1 VKCVSVRDDGDGVD
15 LDEIV
20 GRGHLA
26 DLDHGGSRRR
36 RPEIFAPHFVDL
48 LEVLHVADVDV
59 DPADVVHAAAGLLDR
74 GLQVFADLA
83 GLRSPVAAALPS
95 GRRAVM
101 PEMKTMR
108 PRAST
113 MVAWE
118 KWPDGWRIFAEVICC
133 LGMLVLLDARA
144 DINPLGE

>member
-1 VKCVSVRDDGDGVD
+1 
-15 LDEIV
+15 
-20 GRGHLA
+20 
-26 DLDHGGSRRR
+26 
-36 RPEIFAPHFVDL
+36 
-48 LEVLHVADVDV
+48 
-59 DPADVVHAAAGLLDR
+59 
-74 GLQVFADLA
+74 
-83 GLRSPVAAALPS
+83 
-95 GRRAVM
+95 M

-118 KWPDGWRIFAEVICC
+118 KWPDGWRIFDDVICC